1 MTFDVSSLRGLWQRS
16 MIAWPN
22 GKRDTTTSVHWLQ
35 GLSACIDLRQ
45 PAPPAA
51 AATAH
56 FSVVRALD
64 DLSIGQCTRL
74 ALQQGFAG
82 RCVFDGS
89 HFEWIRSIDFQPGA
103 PGADAGSLHWEGD
116 VLVETARD
124 SAYVEHWHREPSAPT
139 LPVAAIALRE
149 VNEKIAAAML
159 RVGPVFMFARDRAI
173 AAAAHPTLAA
183 CVAGAAT
190 LRQARALLDCEISF
204 GAALPSGFRISA
216 STLPWRVGDM
226 LEQHFVREQ
235 LSTMDRAANGSTM
248 TRRWEITDA
257 EGDLDAAGRS

>member
-1 MTFDVSSLRGLWQRS
+1 MTLDISGLRGLWQRS
-16 MIAWPN
+16 MIAWPD
-22 GKRDTTTSVHWLQ
+22 GKRDTTTRVHWLQ
-35 GLSACIDLRQ
+35 GPSACIDLRQ
-45 PAPPAA
+45 PAPPLV
-51 AATAH
+51 AATADL
-56 FSVVRALD
+56 SCLRALD

-89 HFEWIRSIDFQPGA
+89 HFEWIRSIDFQPGS

-116 VLVETARD
+116 VLVETGRD
-124 SAYVEHWHREPSAPT
+124 SAYVEHWHRESSAPT
-139 LPVAAIALRE
+139 FPVAAMVLRE
-149 VNEKIAAAML
+149 ADEKIAAAML

-173 AAAAHPTLAA
+173 TAAAHPTLGA
-183 CVAGAAT
+183 CVAGAAS
-190 LRQARALLDCEISF
+190 LRQARALVDCEISF

-226 LEQHFVREQ
+226 LEQHFVGEQ
-235 LSTMDRAANGSTM
+235 LSTMDRAANGNTM

-257 EGDLDAAGRS
+257 EGDFDAAGGS

>member
-1 MTFDVSSLRGLWQRS
+1 MTFDVSGLRGLWQRS
-16 MIAWPN
+16 MIAWPD

-45 PAPPAA
+45 PA
-51 AATAH
+51 AATAGFAGAH
-56 FSVVRALD
+56 ALD

-89 HFEWIRSIDFQPGA
+89 HFEWIRSIDFQPSSPA
-103 PGADAGSLHWEGD
+103 ADAGSLHWEGD
-116 VLVETARD
+116 VLVEIGRD
-124 SAYVEHWHREPSAPT
+124 SAYVEHWHREASAPS
-139 LPVAAIALRE
+139 LPTAAITLRE
-149 VNEKIAAAML
+149 AQEKTAAAML

-173 AAAAHPTLAA
+173 AAAQPTLSA
-183 CVAGAAT
+183 CVAAAAT
-190 LRQARALLDCEISF
+190 LRQARALVDCEISF

-216 STLPWRVGDM
+216 STLPWRIGDS

-248 TRRWEITDA
+248 TRRWEIIET
-257 EGDLDAAGRS
+257 EGDLDAAGSS